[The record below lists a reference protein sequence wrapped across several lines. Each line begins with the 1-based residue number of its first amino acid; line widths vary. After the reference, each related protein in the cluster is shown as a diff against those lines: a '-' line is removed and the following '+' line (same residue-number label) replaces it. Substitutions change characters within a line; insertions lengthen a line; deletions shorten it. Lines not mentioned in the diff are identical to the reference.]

1 MKLDRFD
8 VKILE
13 ALQED
18 GRMPMARLA
27 EKIGLTSSPTW
38 ERVRRLEQA
47 GVLRGYH
54 ADIAA
59 ERLKQLT
66 YVIVPVTLENHRA
79 TDFRRFEQAVARIP
93 QIVACWAVGGEVDY
107 MLHFVV
113 SDMSS
118 YQSVIEA
125 TLNADLGI
133 RKYWTYIVTKP
144 VKPYAGLPIAELL
157 DPQDADKSAG

>member
-27 EKIGLTSSPTW
+27 ERIGLTPSPTW
-38 ERVRRLEQA
+38 ERVRRLEHA

-54 ADIAA
+54 ADVAA

-66 YVIVPVTLENHRA
+66 HVIVPVALENHRA
-79 TDFRRFEQAVARIP
+79 QDFRRFEQAIARIP

-113 SDMSS
+113 SDVRS
-118 YQSVIEA
+118 YQVVIEE
-125 TLNADLGI
+125 TLNAELGI
-133 RKYWTYIVTKP
+133 RRYWSYIVTKA
-144 VKPYAGLPIAELL
+144 VKPYAGIPLEQLLGAE
-157 DPQDADKSAG
+157 DQQKARG

>member
-27 EKIGLTSSPTW
+27 ERIGLTPSPTW
-38 ERVRRLEQA
+38 ERVRRLEQS

-59 ERLKQLT
+59 DRLKQLT

-79 TDFRRFEQAVARIP
+79 SDFRRFEQAVARIP

-107 MLHFVV
+107 MVHFVV
-113 SDMSS
+113 ADMTS
-118 YQSVIEA
+118 YQAVIEA

-144 VKPYAGLPIAELL
+144 VKPYAGLPISELL
-157 DPQDADKSAG
+157 DPQDADKSGG